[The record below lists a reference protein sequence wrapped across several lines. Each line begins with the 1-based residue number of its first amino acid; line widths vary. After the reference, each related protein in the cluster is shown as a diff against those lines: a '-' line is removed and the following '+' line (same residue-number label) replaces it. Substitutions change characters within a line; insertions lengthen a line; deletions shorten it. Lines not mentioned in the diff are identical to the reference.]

1 MMDRTKQR
9 EEFFAHAKQNP
20 YTVILERMW
29 GDAWAQGYETARAE
43 IIQTLHEASSPEE
56 GQRMIVDRA
65 LDERYSE
72 LRDRARA
79 KLTAAQSDSIPREAE
94 ALIALGEL
102 GCVVDIANSV
112 RRS

>member
-9 EEFFAHAKQNP
+9 EEFFAHAKQDP
-20 YTVILERMW
+20 YTVMLQRMW
-29 GDAWAQGYETARAE
+29 SDAWAQGYETARAE

-65 LDERYSE
+65 QDERYGA
-72 LRDRARA
+72 LRDRATAER
-79 KLTAAQSDSIPREAE
+79 TAAHSDSIPREAE

-102 GCVVDIANSV
+102 GRVVDIAKL
-112 RRS
+112 R